1 MTALAGLVDFQ
12 LPAELEAREP
22 AEVRGASRDDVR
34 LMVARRATGEIEH
47 RRFIDLPDVL
57 SAGDLV
63 VVNTSATVPA
73 AIPAVGP
80 GGEPLEVHLSTRLPD
95 GGLDGPGSD
104 RAETWSVEL
113 RVPAGPASRPFRDAR
128 PGWQLALPVGGSVRL
143 LSPLSPGGRL
153 WVATLDVG
161 APGQD
166 ALLAYLDRYGRPI
179 RYQYTGGD
187 WPLAAYQTVYAT
199 DAGSA
204 EMPSAGRAFTPEIIT
219 RLVARGV
226 DVAPLLL
233 HTGVSSL
240 EDHEP
245 PYAEW
250 FRVPADTA
258 RRVREARAAGG
269 RVIAVG
275 TTPVR
280 ALESAA
286 DGAGGI
292 GAAEGWTELVIGPE
306 RGVTVIDGL
315 LTGWHEPGASHL
327 AMLEAVAGRPLLDRS
342 YAEALDHGYLW
353 HEFGDLHLIL
363 P

>member
-1 MTALAGLVDFQ
+1 MKALEGMVDFQ
-12 LPAELEAREP
+12 LPSELEATAP

-34 LMVARRATGEIEH
+34 LMVAERETGRIEH
-47 RRFIDLPDVL
+47 RHFTELPDVL
-57 SAGDLV
+57 TAGDLV
-63 VVNTSATVPA
+63 VVNTSATLPAAVPA
-73 AIPAVGP
+73 IGP
-80 GGEPLEVHLSTRLPD
+80 GGEPLEVHLSTRLPTD
-95 GGLDGPGSD
+95 GL
-104 RAETWSVEL
+104 WSVEL
-113 RVPAGPASRPFRDAR
+113 RVPDGPSSQPFRDGR
-128 PGWQLALPVGGSVRL
+128 PGWELALPVGASVRL
-143 LSPLSPGGRL
+143 LSPLSDGARL
-153 WVATLDVG
+153 WAATIDVG
-161 APGQD
+161 AP
-166 ALLAYLDRYGRPI
+166 LLDYLDRYGRPI

-187 WPLAAYQTVYAT
+187 WPLTAYQTVYAT
-199 DAGSA
+199 EPGSA

-219 RLVARGV
+219 RLVANGV

-258 RRVREARAAGG
+258 RRVRQTRQAGG

-280 ALESAA
+280 ALESAG
-286 DGAGGI
+286 DGRAGI
-292 GAAEGWTELVIGPE
+292 EAAEGWTELVIGPE
-306 RGVTVIDGL
+306 RGVTVVDGL

-327 AMLEAVAGRPLLDRS
+327 AMLEAVAGRELLERS
-342 YAEALDHGYLW
+342 YAEALDQGYLW